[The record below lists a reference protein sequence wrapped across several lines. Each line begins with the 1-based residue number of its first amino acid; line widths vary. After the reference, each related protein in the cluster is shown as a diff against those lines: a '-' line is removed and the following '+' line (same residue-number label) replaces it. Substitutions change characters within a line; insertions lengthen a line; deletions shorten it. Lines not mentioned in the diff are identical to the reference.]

1 MLVIRLQ
8 RTGRKGHAQFRVV
21 VQDSRR
27 TPTSGKIV
35 AQVGT
40 YDPHSKAINLN
51 KERAQHYLDHGAQPS
66 PRVVLLLKAEGLD
79 MPKWVKVA
87 SQKEGKIR
95 NAEKLRR
102 NRPAEEVAEEP
113 AAEAPAEP
121 EAANEEAPAE
131 EPAEAVADAETPVE
145 ETPAAEPSEAET
157 AAEDEE
163 AKA

>member
-8 RTGRKGHAQFRVV
+8 RTGRKGHAQFRIV

-40 YDPHSKAINLN
+40 YNPHSKELNIN

-66 PRVVLLLKAEGLD
+66 ERVISILKKEGLKL
-79 MPKWVKVA
+79 PEWVKDP
-87 SQKEGKIR
+87 SKKDGKLR
-95 NAEKLRR
+95 NPEKLRR
-102 NRPAEEVAEEP
+102 NQPKEEVVA
-113 AAEAPAEP
+113 
-121 EAANEEAPAE
+121 EEAPAE
-131 EPAEAVADAETPVE
+131 
-145 ETPAAEPSEAET
+145 TPAAEEPVAEATEEAGKET
-157 AAEDEE
+157 TEEPIE

>member
-8 RTGRKGHAQFRVV
+8 RTGRKGHAQFRIV

-40 YDPHSKAINLN
+40 YNPHSKELNIN

-66 PRVVLLLKAEGLD
+66 ERVITILKKEGLKL
-79 MPKWVKVA
+79 PEWVKDP
-87 SQKEGKIR
+87 SKKEGKLR
-95 NAEKLRR
+95 NPEKLRR
-102 NRPAEEVAEEP
+102 NQPKEAVA
-113 AAEAPAEP
+113 
-121 EAANEEAPAE
+121 EEAPA
-131 EPAEAVADAETPVE
+131 PA
-145 ETPAAEPSEAET
+145 ETPAAEESLSEATEVVSEET
-157 AAEDEE
+157 TE

>member
-40 YDPHSKAINLN
+40 YDPHSKTITLN
-51 KERAQHYLDHGAQPS
+51 KERAEHYLAHGAQPS
-66 PRVVLLLKAEGLD
+66 PRVVTILKAEKIKL
-79 MPKWVKVA
+79 PEWVKSA
-87 SQKEGKIR
+87 NKKDGKIR

-102 NRPAEEVAEEP
+102 NRPAEEAAPEPAAETPAEEAP
-113 AAEAPAEP
+113 VDAAEAEAPAE
-121 EAANEEAPAE
+121 EA
-131 EPAEAVADAETPVE
+131 
-145 ETPAAEPSEAET
+145 
-157 AAEDEE
+157 
-163 AKA
+163 

>member
-8 RTGRKGHAQFRVV
+8 RTGRKGHAQFRIV

-40 YDPHSKAINLN
+40 YNPHSKELNIN

-66 PRVVLLLKAEGLD
+66 ERVVSILKKEGLKL
-79 MPKWVKVA
+79 PEWVKDP
-87 SQKEGKIR
+87 SRKDGKLR
-95 NAEKLRR
+95 NPEKLRR
-102 NRPAEEVAEEP
+102 NQPKEETVAEEAPAETPAAEEP
-113 AAEAPAEP
+113 AAEA
-121 EAANEEAPAE
+121 
-131 EPAEAVADAETPVE
+131 VE
-145 ETPAAEPSEAET
+145 ETT
-157 AAEDEE
+157 E